1 MSVVNDFQG
10 LPRILRFILLL
21 IPGLN
26 WVVEVIIRLSAYMN
40 KKTSLL
46 VLVLAIFPPTGVILG
61 WIDCFF
67 TLVSNKLVAM

>member
-10 LPRILRFILLL
+10 LPKIIRFILLL

-26 WVVEVIIRLSAYMN
+26 WVVEIIIRLSAYMN
-40 KKTSLL
+40 KKTSIIA
-46 VLVLAIFPPTGVILG
+46 VVLAIIPPTGVILG
-61 WIDCFF
+61 WVDCFF